1 MPIPSGYSTRFF
13 FKFQSYFTLINFL
26 EFKGEKN
33 EVIVTRWFFVAI
45 FVKTAN
51 ISLFFFFKNRS
62 VVKISQKYCW
72 TSGRVG
78 VCRKYVATE
87 TRTSALRLM
96 KRGGDCR
103 NRGWPGF
110 YRFSDRRPR
119 TRVRNRRHS
128 KPEEPYYRIVF
139 LTKFPATMYKPYQ
152 ITTTYMSKTRYC
164 FVSYYQRGILTV
176 IKEEAFQRR
185 R

>member
-1 MPIPSGYSTRFF
+1 MKWSLLDDFSSQFLLKRQTFLFF
-13 FKFQSYFTLINFL
+13 SFSKTAAWLKYR
-26 EFKGEKN
+26 KN
-33 EVIVTRWFFVAI
+33 IVEPLVEWEFVA
-45 FVKTAN
+45 
-51 ISLFFFFKNRS
+51 SMSR
-62 VVKISQKYCW
+62 QKREPARYGLW
-72 TSGRVG
+72 NVEATVG
-78 VCRKYVATE
+78 IADDPVI
-87 TRTSALRLM
+87 
-96 KRGGDCR
+96 
-103 NRGWPGF
+103 

>member
-1 MPIPSGYSTRFF
+1 MKQSLLDDFSLQFLLKRRTFLFF
-13 FKFQSYFTLINFL
+13 SFSKTAAWLKYC
-26 EFKGEKN
+26 KN
-33 EVIVTRWFFVAI
+33 IVGPLVEWEFVA
-45 FVKTAN
+45 
-51 ISLFFFFKNRS
+51 SMSR
-62 VVKISQKYCW
+62 QK
-72 TSGRVG
+72 REP
-78 VCRKYVATE
+78 AQ
-87 TRTSALRLM
+87 LM

-119 TRVRNRRHS
+119 TRVRNRRHW

-139 LTKFPATMYKPYQ
+139 LTKFPATAYKPYQ
-152 ITTTYMSKTRYC
+152 TTVTYMSKTRYY

-176 IKEEAFQRR
+176 IKEEPFQRR